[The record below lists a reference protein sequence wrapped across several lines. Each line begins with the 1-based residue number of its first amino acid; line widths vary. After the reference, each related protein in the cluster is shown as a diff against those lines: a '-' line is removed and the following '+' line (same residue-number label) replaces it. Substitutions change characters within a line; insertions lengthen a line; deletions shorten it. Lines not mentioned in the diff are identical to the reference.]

1 MSYVIGI
8 DSGGTHITATA
19 YRDNTEFATATAGPG
34 NILLDPNQTTTN
46 LIKVIDNLAQKLAP
60 DTCNSILVGIAGL
73 ESAQNPEPY
82 LAKIRQHF
90 QNLTVN
96 ITFIS
101 DAKLALING
110 LEGKDG
116 FLAIA
121 GTGSIVYGKQAN
133 KYLRAGGWGYLL
145 DDIGSAYRIS
155 QEAVST
161 ALEKMDKGEQSSLVP
176 AILDFFK
183 EDSLKDV
190 VSKYYTLTRT
200 EIAGF
205 SLKIAQI
212 ADQGSQE
219 AINVLTHQADLLANE
234 IINLINRY
242 PQKDISLNL
251 ALSGSV
257 LINNSIIQEK
267 INSIVKSAY
276 PTINITISTRNNTA
290 AVNYI

>member
-19 YRDNTEFATATAGPG
+19 YRYNTKFATATAGPG